1 MIVDMKRDWKAVW
14 NTHIDCASDT
24 ILRLRRDT
32 MRSGSKVLLVLLLMP
47 LAITLT
53 VGVLPAASE
62 GMSARDVEL
71 LRAKVRADKKLFIS
85 QNMGLMQSEA
95 VGFWPVY
102 DRYQKELEG
111 LANRT
116 IALIEDYARSYDTM
130 TNATAKD
137 LLDRYLAIQADR
149 LKVRRAYLPEFRR
162 VLSDRQVARY
172 YQLEN
177 KIRAVTMFQL
187 AAKIPF
193 I

>member
-1 MIVDMKRDWKAVW
+1 MRAVK
-14 NTHIDCASDT
+14 IM
-24 ILRLRRDT
+24 L
-32 MRSGSKVLLVLLLMP
+32 MLLMMP
-47 LAITLT
+47 LAITLA

-62 GMSARDVEL
+62 GMSAQEMEM

-116 IALIEDYARSYDTM
+116 IALIEDYAGSYDRM
-130 TNATAKD
+130 TDATAKD
-137 LLDRYLAIQADR
+137 LLNRYLVIEADR
-149 LKVRRAYLPEFRR
+149 LKVRRAHLPEFRR

-177 KIRAVTMFQL
+177 KIRAVAMFQL
-187 AAKIPF
+187 ASKIPF
-193 I
+193 VH